1 MLSSSLYFGDS
12 MRYIHVNFK
21 FRWFFFFFFFLHT
34 DLNPFKQSRLD
45 FSNPKQT
52 LLESNYLKSTAEG
65 LSFQI
70 SFVPNAGETWLSL
83 PVLLLIENTR
93 GVNVPWSIGRIISL

>member
-21 FRWFFFFFFFLHT
+21 FRWFFFFLHT

>member
-21 FRWFFFFFFFLHT
+21 FRWFFFFFCILIST
-34 DLNPFKQSRLD
+34 PLNKAGLILVTQSKL
-45 FSNPKQT
+45 